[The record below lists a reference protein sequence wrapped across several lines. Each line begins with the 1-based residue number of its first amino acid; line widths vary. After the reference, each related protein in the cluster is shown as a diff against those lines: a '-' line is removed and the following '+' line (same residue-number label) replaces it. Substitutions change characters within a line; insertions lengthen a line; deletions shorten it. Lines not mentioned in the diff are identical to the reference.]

1 MTVPINPQ
9 EPFSPF
15 LPTTVNFPEE
25 EDRLRVFL
33 INLFANYADVIND
46 KKIGMYVQSS
56 ENSNGNKFFYDTT
69 KRTRNGFEWLA
80 RIVQYPNTSTLI
92 VFPPPDINP
101 QFVVTNIW
109 GSASKPCSAVGAGD
123 GDYFSFYS
131 EGNSKITFTMS
142 DTQIVITTTMD
153 MTAYSGFIIIEYV
166 RDGT

>member
-1 MTVPINPQ
+1 MIKKLECMSNLQKIPMEIN
-9 EPFSPF
+9 
-15 LPTTVNFPEE
+15 
-25 EDRLRVFL
+25 
-33 INLFANYADVIND
+33 
-46 KKIGMYVQSS
+46 
-56 ENSNGNKFFYDTT
+56 
-69 KRTRNGFEWLA
+69 
-80 RIVQYPNTSTLI
+80 